1 MAQNPLIKRYLDA
14 GMAFTQMT
22 QARAEEIVKDLV
34 SAGEA
39 QAERAEELVS
49 ELVERSK
56 RNTDRLLEL
65 VRQEV
70 LDQLV
75 ALGLLSDEDRARV
88 QAGGAPAATAAKASP
103 ATNAGAKKAAAKKS
117 SAKKKAAAKKSS
129 TKKAAAKKSS
139 TKKAAK
145 KATKKSTGS

>member
-14 GMAFTQMT
+14 GMASTQMT

-39 QAERAEELVS
+39 QAERAEELVG

-75 ALGLLSDEDRARV
+75 ALGLLSEEDRDRV
-88 QAGGAPAATAAKASP
+88 RDGEPPANVAAKATP
-103 ATNAGAKKAAAKKS
+103 AKKAAAKKAG
-117 SAKKKAAAKKSS
+117 AKKATKRKAAAKK
-129 TKKAAAKKSS
+129 AGAKKST

-145 KATKKSTGS
+145 KAVKKSTGS